1 MYLLG
6 STILYHTIY
15 NKSLL
20 KHPKYLPHQIHQEIW
35 QSMFAMP
42 IMAILTIPFF
52 LAEMHGWTK
61 LYDFPPHPVDSSYS
75 SSDFRPPANIPW
87 SLWTFLQYPLFILFT
102 DTGIY
107 FIHRFLH
114 HPSIYRFIHKRHHK
128 WIVPTP
134 YASYAFNPLD
144 GWAQSLPYHIFPLL
158 FPLQKCAY
166 LGLFVAVTGWTV
178 FIRMS
183 PLTL

>member
-6 STILYHTIY
+6 STLLYHTIY

-20 KHPKYLPHQIHQEIW
+20 KHPKYLPRQIHQEIA

-42 IMAILTIPFF
+42 VMAVLTVPFF
-52 LAEMHGWTK
+52 LAEIHGWTR
-61 LYDFPPHPVDSSYS
+61 LYDFPGDTTTTTTVN
-75 SSDFRPPANIPW
+75 FRPPLSIPW
-87 SLWTFLQYPLFILFT
+87 GIWTFLQYPFFILFT

-107 FIHRFLH
+107 FIHRFEH
-114 HPSIYRFIHKRHHK
+114 HPLIYRFLHKRHHK

-166 LGLFVAVTGWTV
+166 MGLFVGVTMWTV
-178 FIRMS
+178 FIRKS
-183 PLTL
+183 VP